1 MAESFGY
8 LNLKPSEF
16 WDTTPREYQNMMNG
30 FKLREDAEWRKL
42 AQQATWIMSPHT
54 GKKTPSADKLLGKD
68 KDGKQRS
75 RKVVSIEEK
84 RATLADLES
93 TLGRTVSK

>member
-30 FKLREDAEWRKL
+30 FKLREDVEWRKI
-42 AQQATWIMSPHT
+42 AQQATWVMSPHL
-54 GKKTPSADKLLGKD
+54 GKKTPTPDKLLGKES
-68 KDGKQRS
+68 KVAN

-84 RATLADLES
+84 RSVLGELEEK
-93 TLGRTVSK
+93 LGKAVSK